1 MAELF
6 CISSVSIFH
15 SKIVVLPT
23 EGICMLS
30 EIVVDQVTYT
40 AKDEPLKLLMVL
52 RRCLDETLES
62 PQRVTLSD
70 AELLAL
76 KSWLLMHAESM
87 RSGKA
92 VWVEESID
100 GKIYKLVA
108 AIGKTPA
115 GEPIVW
121 HPPLPWPFDFTN
133 ESKKIDL

>member
-1 MAELF
+1 
-6 CISSVSIFH
+6 
-15 SKIVVLPT
+15 
-23 EGICMLS
+23 MLA
-30 EIVVDQVTYT
+30 EIVIDQVTYT

-52 RRCLDETLES
+52 RRHLDDSLIP
-62 PQRVTLSD
+62 PQRITLTD
-70 AELLAL
+70 GELLTL

-87 RSGKA
+87 RAGKA

-100 GKIYKLVA
+100 GRVYKLVA

-133 ESKKIDL
+133 ESEKIDLQ